1 MGTAPLKTSAPKE
14 VGAHQRL
21 NGAAPPPV
29 RRAVLGG
36 GEKTRQGSKTAL
48 DTYTDIIYVIPMKE
62 MVSASDFEGFDWT
75 GGNAEKNWKRHGVAP
90 AEAEQIFFNTP
101 LLRGDD
107 PVHSGTERRFY
118 ALGQTDEGRAL
129 FIAFTMR
136 GRRVRIVSARDMS
149 RRERRAYR
157 S

>member
-1 MGTAPLKTSAPKE
+1 
-14 VGAHQRL
+14 
-21 NGAAPPPV
+21 
-29 RRAVLGG
+29 
-36 GEKTRQGSKTAL
+36 
-48 DTYTDIIYVIPMKE
+48 MKD

-90 AEAEQIFFNTP
+90 AEAEQVFFNTP
-101 LLRGDD
+101 LLWGDD
-107 PVHSGTERRFY
+107 PMHSGAERRYY

-136 GRRVRIVSARDMS
+136 GLRLRVVSARDMS
-149 RRERRAYR
+149 QKERKAYR